1 MDKSTFLNLIILI
14 VFLIYIYKT
23 SKMYKTIQKSII
35 LSDRGKLIHSIM
47 IWLIPFWWY
56 ALFKDL
62 IEHKSRTMTKRRRG
76 KLSKGKGSFYESRK
90 SFHG

>member
-47 IWLIPFWWY
+47 IWLIPFLWY

-62 IEHKSRTMTKRRRG
+62 IEHKSRTMTKRRRE

-90 SFHG
+90 GFHG

>member
-47 IWLIPFWWY
+47 IWLIPLWY
-56 ALFKDL
+56 ALL
-62 IEHKSRTMTKRRRG
+62 RI
-76 KLSKGKGSFYESRK
+76 L
-90 SFHG
+90 